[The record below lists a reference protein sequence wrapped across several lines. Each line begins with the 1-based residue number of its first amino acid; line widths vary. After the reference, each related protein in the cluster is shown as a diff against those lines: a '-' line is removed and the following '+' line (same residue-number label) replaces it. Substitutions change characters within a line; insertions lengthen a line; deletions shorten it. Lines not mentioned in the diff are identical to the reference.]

1 VRDFHTQSC
10 NYSAVELQNKP
21 MYSCK
26 EGYGGGGGSI
36 DQRNYEVGQLHKLL
50 VDYSIYNEQGTLPS
64 LILKKL
70 TRDSSIH
77 NRMQRTG

>member
-1 VRDFHTQSC
+1 
-10 NYSAVELQNKP
+10 

-26 EGYGGGGGSI
+26 EGYGGGGGTI